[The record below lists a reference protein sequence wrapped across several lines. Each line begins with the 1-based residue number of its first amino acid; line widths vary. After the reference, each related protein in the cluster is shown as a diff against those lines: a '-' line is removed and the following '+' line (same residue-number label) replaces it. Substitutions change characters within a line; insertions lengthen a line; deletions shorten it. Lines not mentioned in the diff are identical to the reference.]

1 MDRRAEVGA
10 VGVTAAERMFLAV
23 DLDDEIRH
31 ALGTRLEASLDGGL
45 LPGRP
50 VPLENWHVTLRFL
63 GPTDDVQR
71 DRVLAHLDQHLVV
84 EPFRLRFGGLGGFPR
99 QARASVLW
107 MGLEGDVATLEKTA
121 AICETAA
128 VEAGFEPEGRPFHA
142 HVTLSRI
149 RPPVDVRSVVDQV
162 EPAGVGWDVRAVTL
176 FRSIL
181 GKGPARYEVVETIE
195 L

>member
-1 MDRRAEVGA
+1 M
-10 VGVTAAERMFLAV
+10 GVSDRMFLAV
-23 DLDDEIRH
+23 DLDDETRH
-31 ALGTRLEASLDGGL
+31 ALGTHVESSLDGGL

-50 VPLENWHVTLRFL
+50 VPLQNWHITLRFL
-63 GPTDDVQR
+63 GPTEDTQR
-71 DRVLAHLDQHLVV
+71 DKVLAHLDQHLVV
-84 EPFRLRFGGLGGFPR
+84 EPFRIRFTGLGGFPR

-107 MGLEGDVATLEKTA
+107 MGLEGDVTELEKAA

-128 VEAGFEPEGRPFHA
+128 EEAGFEPEGRPFHP

-149 RPPVDVRSVVDQV
+149 RPPVDIRPLVDQV
-162 EPAGVGWDVRAVTL
+162 EPAGVVSNVRAVTL

-181 GKGPARYEVVETIE
+181 GRGAARYEVVEKVE